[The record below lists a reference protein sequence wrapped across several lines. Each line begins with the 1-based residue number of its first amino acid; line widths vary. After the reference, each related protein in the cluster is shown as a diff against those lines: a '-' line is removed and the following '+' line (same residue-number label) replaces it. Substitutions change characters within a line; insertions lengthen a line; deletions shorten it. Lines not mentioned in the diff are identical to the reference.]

1 MACST
6 GVVTPLHR
14 RQQIYAVCQKHDIV
28 ILEDDPYFY
37 LQFSASSMAPRGLHN
52 LGASYLSL
60 DTDGRVIRLDSF
72 SKVQLATF
80 HHRLPVDRMQA
91 QQKAS
96 LSCNHELSLAHRRSV
111 VCWDGKCSAIHSTL
125 NHVCFVSS
133 FVAGLQSLV
142 VRASLHSS
150 THHAAL
156 RQSASGHHASC
167 MQHDHA

>member
-1 MACST
+1 
-6 GVVTPLHR
+6 VVTPLHR

-111 VCWDGKCSAIHSTL
+111 VCWDGKCQFSQHCQACVFCVKLWCGRQAGRQCVHHCLSA
-125 NHVCFVSS
+125 
-133 FVAGLQSLV
+133 
-142 VRASLHSS
+142 
-150 THHAAL
+150 
-156 RQSASGHHASC
+156 HASMTQLTLDAEPC
-167 MQHDHA
+167 DYQS

>member
-1 MACST
+1 MDKICCFGLVFAFCSSNTKAASCSAAFQTWSRFIHISACST

-72 SKVQLATF
+72 SKVQLSSMCVSCQVLVWQAVCSS
-80 HHRLPVDRMQA
+80 LPACPCKQNT
-91 QQKAS
+91 S
-96 LSCNHELSLAHRRSV
+96 
-111 VCWDGKCSAIHSTL
+111 
-125 NHVCFVSS
+125 
-133 FVAGLQSLV
+133 
-142 VRASLHSS
+142 
-150 THHAAL
+150 
-156 RQSASGHHASC
+156 
-167 MQHDHA
+167 